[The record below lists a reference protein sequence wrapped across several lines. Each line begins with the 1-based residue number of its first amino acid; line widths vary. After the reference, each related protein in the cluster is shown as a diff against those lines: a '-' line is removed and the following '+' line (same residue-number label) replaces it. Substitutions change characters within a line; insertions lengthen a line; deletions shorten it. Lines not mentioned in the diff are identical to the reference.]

1 MLSLTGAAGAQSLP
15 APAAPNFQRNAG
27 PLERVLEG
35 LPLPSNKPICV
46 TWHCLT
52 ARLRA
57 APTSNKAQRQTKPP
71 KHNAPARA
79 AAQRQRPRRRLP
91 PDTRAVHE
99 AVQLGRRSCGANRRG
114 NEGLFKTGDREGRRA
129 HVQHVSRTVPLTV
142 KLRGR
147 LMPQAVLTSNEALQ
161 SRRARPIK
169 RRGRTI
175 SSSARGAGP
184 LGPHG
189 PLQRLLD
196 ARLCHATSSEKPSI
210 QAPKNNAD

>member
-114 NEGLFKTGDREGRRA
+114 NEGLSKTGDREGRRA

-147 LMPQAVLTSNEALQ
+147 TEASGGAEGAQ
-161 SRRARPIK
+161 SL
-169 RRGRTI
+169 
-175 SSSARGAGP
+175 SARGAKP
-184 LGPHG
+184 QAHHG
-189 PLQRLLD
+189 PLERLL
-196 ARLCHATSSEKPSI
+196 AATTAYSATGLVNFQSEVGHPALCLQHTIHLTEHRM
-210 QAPKNNAD
+210 